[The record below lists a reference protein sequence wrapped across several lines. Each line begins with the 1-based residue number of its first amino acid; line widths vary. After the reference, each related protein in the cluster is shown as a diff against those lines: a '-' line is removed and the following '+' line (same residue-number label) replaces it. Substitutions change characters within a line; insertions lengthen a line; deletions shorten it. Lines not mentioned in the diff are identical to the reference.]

1 MDLSMQSNLPIR
13 SELQKQKSVSG
24 FINQND
30 LIKGSILFNSLQLD
44 SHSIIT
50 KPNKYEFP
58 SIGAQDVLY
67 VATDENKVYRWDDTE
82 LKYFVVGTNYE
93 DIKIINGGSANEY

>member
-24 FINQND
+24 LINQND
-30 LIKGSILFNSLQLD
+30 SIKGSIIFNSLQLG
-44 SHSIIT
+44 SNSIIT

-67 VATDENKVYRWDDTE
+67 IATDENKVYRWDDTE